1 MAGGWREVAV
11 LGRIWLVTDCCGLVC
26 AFITWLLVAY
36 AEFAFL
42 VLFLLSG
49 DFTLSL
55 CIDTLIFNGCAFLA
69 IVSHFRAMTTD
80 PGVCAKVELTQ
91 ESVRDAKTR
100 PDQII
105 YKCQKCRSIK
115 PERAHHCSVCGRCV
129 MKMDHHCPWVN
140 NCVGEKNQKFFVLF
154 CFYIMC
160 MSGYALFMTVRKTIH
175 CVDMKW
181 KGCTWV
187 SPPAAV
193 VLTLILCF
201 EALLFLLFTAIM
213 FCTQIHAISV
223 DETGIEQLKGEKNFG
238 NKSKWANF
246 KQVFGY
252 QKTWTW
258 FLPFYL
264 PKQSKHHGPFA
275 YDV

>member
-26 AFITWLLVAY
+26 ACITWLLGLIRNKCYIWNVSKIICSVAY

-42 VLFLLSG
+42 VLFLLPA
-49 DFTLSL
+49 DFTLSI

-69 IVSHFRAMTTD
+69 IVSHFRAMTTGSYPLLSIMGPNKSDNNISD

-105 YKCQKCRSIK
+105 YKCQKCKSIK

-154 CFYIMC
+154 CFYIMF
-160 MSGYALFMTVRKTIH
+160 MSGYALFMTG
-175 CVDMKW
+175 KW
-181 KGCTWV
+181 IPTC
-187 SPPAAV
+187 
-193 VLTLILCF
+193 
-201 EALLFLLFTAIM
+201 
-213 FCTQIHAISV
+213 
-223 DETGIEQLKGEKNFG
+223 
-238 NKSKWANF
+238 
-246 KQVFGY
+246 
-252 QKTWTW
+252 
-258 FLPFYL
+258 
-264 PKQSKHHGPFA
+264 
-275 YDV
+275 